1 MKTLFK
7 HPGLGGLLFAQSQVA
22 FNDNA
27 TKLVL
32 IGLVQILL
40 PKDEAAQV
48 VSLIALLLVTPFVLL
63 APMSG
68 WLADRFPKRHV
79 LAASLWLQLAVMIA
93 LFAAVALHSIALAVG
108 GFFLLGAQS
117 ALMSPARRGM
127 VKELAGDSVGEVV
140 GWMEMFCIAAILAG
154 SLAGGQLI
162 DGMVSVT
169 GSAWSAAG
177 TTFLVLA
184 VTCAISL
191 WLFRRVPTQAPSAR
205 VPFTWKTLFGHW
217 ELLKGLHATPSIWR
231 AALGDAA
238 FYFAGGVLM
247 LTLAEVGRML
257 FPDGHG
263 AARVTGIMMATM
275 GGGIA
280 VGSIAAATMC
290 RHQIQMGLVPAAA
303 FLLSGVAF
311 GLSMAMP
318 GSAVFSGLLFV
329 LGVAGGLY
337 LVPLGAFLVDRAPA
351 ANRGAILAGSG
362 MLSSVAGVLAV
373 ACHGG
378 LKSAFD
384 LGVAGQFVFLGSF
397 FLLTTIFATRMIP
410 SELIRLIALMAARV
424 RYQTTTLGLEN
435 LPAKGGV
442 LVVCNHVSYADTILL
457 SMASRRPIRFL
468 SYAGFFQ
475 SPVLGGL
482 LRIFGAI
489 PVSSARVR
497 EAVVRASEAIAR
509 GEVVCIFPEGQ
520 LTRTGC
526 LMELKSGFELIARRA
541 GCPVVVAHLDGLWGS
556 IFSFEGGRYFTKVP
570 QGLRRSVRVS
580 FAPAL
585 AAAEA
590 TAVRVREEMLA
601 LGERAFRARACRASL
616 AGELLAALRRSPARI
631 CVMDPAG
638 KIASLRSVEL
648 ATMAMAMARRWRGHG
663 ARRVGVILP
672 AGLAGTLVNL
682 GLLFG
687 GKVPVNLNPTLSEEA
702 FQSCVKTAGIDR
714 VVTARGMLK
723 KFPNLPLPGD
733 VRFVED
739 ELRRIGV
746 LEKCRA
752 FVAAVI
758 GQVPNRAA
766 DDEAIL
772 LFTSGTSGLPKP
784 VSLSN
789 RHVLS
794 NARQILETGFLK
806 NDDRLLSS
814 LPLFHSFGLTVG
826 LLTPLLSGR
835 LLITAPSPLD
845 ADALSVAARS
855 GAPTILLST
864 PTFLRNY
871 ARRIPRDAFGTLR
884 MAVAGAE
891 RLTSETRELFHARFG
906 CAVYEGYGLTEASP
920 VVSLNQADPELGRGA
935 ETLQSGSLAGS
946 VGRLLPGIAVRFLDP
961 DTALPSPGATRG
973 ILALRGSNI
982 VGDYAGVT
990 CAEKFSDGWLVTGDM
1005 ASINPEG
1012 FLFLE
1017 GRVSRFSKIG
1027 GEMVSHAA
1035 VEDAMARAFPD
1046 VTGTGRHCVLG
1057 RPHPEKG
1064 EELVLLT
1071 TIAVTRKELS
1081 DALEVSNLWI
1091 PRIIV
1096 NVPQM
1101 PILATGKL
1109 DLAACRRLV
1118 ESDPIEK

>member
-40 PKDEAAQV
+40 PKDDAAQV

-68 WLADRFPKRHV
+68 WLADRFPKRQV
-79 LAASLWLQLAVMIA
+79 LAASLWLQLAVMVA

-140 GWMEMFCIAAILAG
+140 GWMEMLCIAAILAG

-162 DGMVSVT
+162 DGLVSVT
-169 GSAWSAAG
+169 GSAWAAAG
-177 TTFLVLA
+177 TTFVLLA
-184 VTCAISL
+184 VTCVISL
-191 WLFRRVPTQAPSAR
+191 WLFRRVPTQAPAER
-205 VPFTWKTLFGHW
+205 VPFTWKAVFGHW

-311 GLSMAMP
+311 GLSMATP
-318 GSAVFSGLLFV
+318 GSAVFPALLFL

-351 ANRGAILAGSG
+351 AKRGAILAGSG

-373 ACHGG
+373 ACHGV
-378 LKSAFD
+378 LKSVFE
-384 LGVAGQFVFLGSF
+384 LTVGGQFVFLGSF

-410 SELIRLIALMAARV
+410 SELIRLIALLAARV
-424 RYQTTTLGLEN
+424 RYQTPTLGGEN
-435 LPAKGGV
+435 LPATGGV
-442 LVVCNHVSYADTILL
+442 LVVCNHVSYVDTILL

-475 SPVLGGL
+475 TPVLGGL

-489 PVSSARVR
+489 PVSSTRVR
-497 EAVVRASEAIAR
+497 EAVVKASEAISR

-526 LMELKSGFELIARRA
+526 LMELKSGYELIARRA
-541 GCPVVVAHLDGLWGS
+541 GCAVVVAHLDGLWGS
-556 IFSFEGGRYFTKVP
+556 IFSFAGGRYFTKLP

-585 AAAEA
+585 TASHA
-590 TAVRVREEMLA
+590 TTVRVREEMLV
-601 LGERAFRARACRASL
+601 LGEKAFRERACRASL
-616 AGELLAALRRSPARI
+616 AVELLAALRSRPSRI
-631 CVMDPAG
+631 CLMDPTG
-638 KIASLRSVEL
+638 SIPSLRSVEL
-648 ATMAMAMARRWRGHG
+648 ATMAMALARRWRGHVT
-663 ARRVGVILP
+663 RRVGVILP
-672 AGLAGTLVNL
+672 PGPAGTLVSL

-687 GKVPVNLNPTLSEEA
+687 GKVPVNLNPTLSEDA
-702 FQSCVKTAGIDR
+702 FQSCLKTAGIDR
-714 VVTARGMLK
+714 VVTARGVLK

-733 VRFVED
+733 VRLVED

-746 LEKCRA
+746 LDK
-752 FVAAVI
+752 AVGLASVFLAGI
-758 GQVPNRAA
+758 PKRTA
-766 DDEAIL
+766 DDEAVL

-784 VSLSN
+784 VALSHRN
-789 RHVLS
+789 LLS
-794 NARQILETGFLK
+794 NARQFLETGFLK
-806 NDDRLLSS
+806 PEDRLLSA

-826 LLTPLLSGR
+826 LFTPLLSGR

-845 ADALSVAARS
+845 ADAVAVTARA
-855 GAPTILLST
+855 GAATILLST
-864 PTFLRNY
+864 PTFLRSY

-884 MAVAGAE
+884 LAVAGAE
-891 RLTSETRELFHARFG
+891 RLSGETHELFHARFG

-920 VVSLNQADPELGRGA
+920 VVSLNQADPEIGRGA
-935 ETLQSGSLAGS
+935 DTVQSGSLAGS
-946 VGRLLPGIAVRFLDP
+946 VGRLLPGIAARFLDP
-961 DTALPSPGATRG
+961 ETSLPSPGATRG

-982 VGDYAGVT
+982 VEHYAGVP

-1005 ASINPEG
+1005 ASMNPEG

-1017 GRVSRFSKIG
+1017 GRLSRFSKIG
-1027 GEMVSHAA
+1027 GEMISHAA
-1035 VEDAMARAFPD
+1035 VEDAIARAFPD
-1046 VTGTGRHCVLG
+1046 TTGTVRHCVIG
-1057 RPHPEKG
+1057 RSHPEKG
-1064 EELVLLT
+1064 EELALLT
-1071 TIAVTRKELS
+1071 TIVVTRKELS
-1081 DALEVSNLWI
+1081 DGLDVPNLWI
-1091 PRIIV
+1091 PRMIV
-1096 NVPQM
+1096 SVPHL

-1109 DLAACRRLV
+1109 DLAACRRLL